1 MIKMEKILK
10 KLEINKYYVIFAF
23 IIGIFIINY
32 NYRGGDDLIDKQ
44 RVLEMGVWNFTKTI
58 YLTWSGRLSMI
69 IIPALIR
76 YNLFVWK
83 FLNIIVSFLFI
94 KGFSYYYKSDVKNNE
109 KLEIDK
115 VILICFFFIFPY
127 TVTSS
132 IIWMS
137 GSYQYFWAFTSFIY
151 AMFPFYK
158 LIFISNEINFSKFRW
173 CLFYFAM
180 FCAAYVEQE
189 FLIISVLGTIA
200 MFFIMRN
207 NKVENNEKKKIAFYY
222 IFFIINLIISR
233 LSPGFRNRVSTEI
246 RWYPNWENMSFIYRF
261 YEAINLSNRH
271 IFFGANVLFFVL
283 ILFLSILAYKKWRKN
298 IKILFLPLAYIL
310 LKLLPLDFFS
320 NNLMGWYLN
329 SENPYAVDKGSIQ
342 TLFINKST
350 NLFLFDISKPFSD
363 IKINKIEYIPSIISF
378 SLIIF
383 VSFMIYNIF
392 SDKKR
397 GLLNFL
403 LYWAGFFSFYV
414 MSFMP
419 AIYAI
424 GSRAFLV
431 LDCIIIFL
439 ISQLYIELK
448 NYKIN
453 ENKYFKI
460 FIFILGIFSFLVI
473 LSYNNYLKQ
482 AYYL

>member
-151 AMFPFYK
+151 
-158 LIFISNEINFSKFRW
+158 
-173 CLFYFAM
+173 
-180 FCAAYVEQE
+180 
-189 FLIISVLGTIA
+189 
-200 MFFIMRN
+200 
-207 NKVENNEKKKIAFYY
+207 
-222 IFFIINLIISR
+222 
-233 LSPGFRNRVSTEI
+233 
-246 RWYPNWENMSFIYRF
+246 NM
-261 YEAINLSNRH
+261 
-271 IFFGANVLFFVL
+271 
-283 ILFLSILAYKKWRKN
+283 
-298 IKILFLPLAYIL
+298 
-310 LKLLPLDFFS
+310 
-320 NNLMGWYLN
+320 
-329 SENPYAVDKGSIQ
+329 
-342 TLFINKST
+342 
-350 NLFLFDISKPFSD
+350 
-363 IKINKIEYIPSIISF
+363 
-378 SLIIF
+378 
-383 VSFMIYNIF
+383 
-392 SDKKR
+392 
-397 GLLNFL
+397 
-403 LYWAGFFSFYV
+403 
-414 MSFMP
+414 
-419 AIYAI
+419 
-424 GSRAFLV
+424 
-431 LDCIIIFL
+431 
-439 ISQLYIELK
+439 
-448 NYKIN
+448 
-453 ENKYFKI
+453 
-460 FIFILGIFSFLVI
+460 
-473 LSYNNYLKQ
+473 
-482 AYYL
+482 